1 MIILFQQKIMISL
14 NLQRLTSLLAKIAIP
29 FLILLISSCSKNEVI
44 NVEYKINEYHD
55 NGFYATF
62 SVNNNSNINLDS
74 PWSLHWNQQSSIID
88 ESSIKDNVKYEY
100 VAGQSYNI
108 LSFGKDFNLKSN
120 ESTSIDFNQFGTVRR
135 ISDLPVGGFIVSN
148 NEIIDVEFNYN
159 WKNAVGI
166 EQLDAPSSK
175 DRYELY
181 APGNVIDKSELEII
195 IPTPSEITLLDGE
208 SSLKSEYRFFV
219 AESLNLDIDTVNS
232 LFSENFNID
241 LNNSSNYDIS
251 VQYTDNLLEESYKLL
266 IDENKI
272 IIEASDK
279 AGALY
284 GLQSLKQLMLASS
297 LENKKLKHISISDS
311 PRFSYRGMLLDI
323 SRNFYGPDKIK
334 QILDYLSFFKINHL
348 DFRLTDDEGWRLEI
362 PGLMELTDVGS
373 KRAYTEDEFESLIPM
388 YGSGANTNSTGS
400 GYLSKNDFIDILQY
414 ADNRNIKIIPQISYP
429 SHMRSAIISMDVRYQ
444 KYMELD
450 NKEEA
455 EKYLLSDPDDE
466 SEYNSAQAFDDNIAC
481 ICRESF
487 FTFYEKVIDEIHL
500 MYQEAGLE
508 MDKFGVGADELPFGA
523 WQKSPICDKFMEEN
537 SIAGDYN
544 ALYEMMQTRVYNKI
558 SSYNATMTGWDDI
571 LLELTERNQSETQ
584 IKDFFKGDDILLF
597 VWKNDWGQ
605 GRQDMIY
612 KYANLGYKTVMSNS
626 SAFYFDMVDDKD
638 LDNVGLSWSGYADY
652 KDMWTVDVFDIFND
666 SYGVKKNNISKEYI
680 ESSEKLKS
688 TNRDNIIGI
697 QSQIWSETIRNEN
710 ILDYMFM
717 PNIIVF
723 SQKAW
728 SKDSKWMSIQDQT
741 EREIT
746 LNYEWNKFTNSIGQR
761 VLPIVENIYGGLTYD
776 LPKPGG
782 IIKNDS
788 LYANTAFPGLN
799 IKYTLDG
806 SLPNIESMNYNN
818 PVEIDQDDVIY
829 LRLFDNK
836 GRGGYPIQV
845 DK

>member
-1 MIILFQQKIMISL
+1 MFHRFFLLTASLFVL
-14 NLQRLTSLLAKIAIP
+14 
-29 FLILLISSCSKNEVI
+29 SCSTQSKEIEVVYEI
-44 NVEYKINEYHD
+44 KKMNDWNFDVSLSILNSTNVD
-55 NGFYATF
+55 FD
-62 SVNNNSNINLDS
+62 SV
-74 PWSLHWNQQSSIID
+74 WSLHWNQQSSIVNN
-88 ESSIKDNVKYEY
+88 ESIPENIKYEY

-108 LSFGKDFNLKSN
+108 LTFGKNYDLKSN
-120 ESTSIDFNQFGTVRR
+120 DSISIDFNQSGIVKR

-148 NEIIDVEFNYN
+148 NEIIDVKFTYN
-159 WKNAVGI
+159 WKNADGI
-166 EQLDAPSSK
+166 EKLDAPTSE

-181 APGNVIDKSELEII
+181 APGNVLDKSELEII
-195 IPTPSEITLLDGE
+195 IPTPSEITILDGE
-208 SSLKSEYRFFV
+208 SSLKSEYKVFV
-219 AESLNLDIDTVNS
+219 DESLNLDINTVKS
-232 LFSENFNID
+232 LFAENFNVDII
-241 LNNSSNYDIS
+241 NSTDYDIS
-251 VQYTDNLLEESYKLL
+251 VQYIDNLLEESYKLS

-272 IIEASDK
+272 SIEASGR

-284 GLQSLKQLMLASS
+284 GLQSLKQLFLASS
-297 LENKKLKHISISDS
+297 LENKMLKHMNISDS

-362 PGLMELTDVGS
+362 PGLEELTEVGS
-373 KRAYTEDEFESLIPM
+373 KRAYTKDEFESLIPM
-388 YGSGANTNSTGS
+388 YGSGPDINSTGS
-400 GYLSKNDFIDILQY
+400 GYLSRVDFIEILQY
-414 ADNRNIKIIPQISYP
+414 ADYRNIKVIPQISYP

-444 KYMELD
+444 KYMELG
-450 NKEEA
+450 NQEEA

-466 SEYNSAQAFDDNIAC
+466 SEYYSAQGFDDNIAC
-481 ICRESF
+481 ICRESA
-487 FTFYEKVIDEIHL
+487 FTFYEKVIDEIYL
-500 MYQEAGLE
+500 MYQEAGVELN
-508 MDKFGVGADELPFGA
+508 KFGIAADELPYGA
-523 WQKSPICDKFMEEN
+523 WQKSPICDQYMEEN
-537 SIAGDYN
+537 SITGDYN
-544 ALYEMMQTRVYNKI
+544 ALYEIMQRRVYDKL
-558 SSYNATMTGWDDI
+558 STYNATMTGWDDI
-571 LLELTERNQSETQ
+571 LLKLTEKNQSETQ
-584 IKDFFKGDDILLF
+584 IKDFFKGDDVLLF

-666 SYGVKKNNISKEYI
+666 SYGVEKNNISKEYI
-680 ESSEKLKS
+680 ESSEKLNPS
-688 TNRDNIIGI
+688 NRDNIIGI
-697 QSQIWSETIRNEN
+697 QSQIWSETIRNED

-728 SKDSKWMSIQDQT
+728 SQDPEWMKISDKT
-741 EREIT
+741 KREFT
-746 LNYEWNKFTNSIGQR
+746 LEFEWNKFTNTIGQR
-761 VLPIVENIYGGLTYD
+761 VLPIIDNIYGGLSYD

-788 LYANTAFPGLN
+788 LYANSVFPGLN

-806 SLPNIESMNYNN
+806 SLPDIESINYNN
-818 PVEIDQDDVIY
+818 PVKLNKDDVVN
-829 LRLFDNK
+829 LRLFDGT

>member
-1 MIILFQQKIMISL
+1 MFHRFFLLTASLFVL
-14 NLQRLTSLLAKIAIP
+14 
-29 FLILLISSCSKNEVI
+29 SCSTQSKEIEVVYEI
-44 NVEYKINEYHD
+44 KKMNDWNFDVSLSMLNSTNFD
-55 NGFYATF
+55 FD
-62 SVNNNSNINLDS
+62 SV
-74 PWSLHWNQQSSIID
+74 WSLHWNQQSSIVNN
-88 ESSIKDNVKYEY
+88 ESIPENIKYEY

-108 LSFGKDFNLKSN
+108 LTFGKNYDLKSN
-120 ESTSIDFNQFGTVRR
+120 DSIRIDFNQSGIVKR

-148 NEIIDVEFNYN
+148 NEIIDVKFTYN
-159 WKNAVGI
+159 WKNADGI
-166 EQLDAPSSK
+166 EKLDAPTSE
-175 DRYELY
+175 DRYDLY
-181 APGNVIDKSELEII
+181 APGNVLDKSELEII
-195 IPTPSEITLLDGE
+195 IPTPSEITILDGE
-208 SSLKSEYRFFV
+208 SSLKSEYKVFV
-219 AESLNLDIDTVNS
+219 DESLNLDINTVKS
-232 LFSENFNID
+232 LFGENFNVDII
-241 LNNSSNYDIS
+241 NSTDHDIS
-251 VQYTDNLLEESYKLL
+251 VQYIDNLLEESYKLS

-272 IIEASDK
+272 SIEASGR

-284 GLQSLKQLMLASS
+284 GLQSLKQLFLASS
-297 LENKKLKHISISDS
+297 LENKMLKHMNISDS

-362 PGLMELTDVGS
+362 PGLEELTEVGS
-373 KRAYTEDEFESLIPM
+373 KRAYTKDEFESLIPM
-388 YGSGANTNSTGS
+388 YGSGPDINSTGS
-400 GYLSKNDFIDILQY
+400 GYLSRVDFIEILQY
-414 ADNRNIKIIPQISYP
+414 ADYRNIKVIPQISYP

-444 KYMELD
+444 KYMELG
-450 NKEEA
+450 NQEEA

-466 SEYNSAQAFDDNIAC
+466 SEYYSAQGFDDNIAC
-481 ICRESF
+481 ICRESA
-487 FTFYEKVIDEIHL
+487 FTFYEKVIDEIYL
-500 MYQEAGLE
+500 MYQEAGVELN
-508 MDKFGVGADELPFGA
+508 KFGIAADELPYGA
-523 WQKSPICDKFMEEN
+523 WQKSPICDQYMEEN
-537 SIAGDYN
+537 SITGDYN
-544 ALYEMMQTRVYNKI
+544 ALYEIMQRRVYDKL
-558 SSYNATMTGWDDI
+558 STYNATMTGWDDI
-571 LLELTERNQSETQ
+571 LLKLTEKNQSETQ
-584 IKDFFKGDDILLF
+584 IKDFFKGDDVLLF

-666 SYGVKKNNISKEYI
+666 SYGVEKNNISKEYI
-680 ESSEKLKS
+680 ESSEKLNPS
-688 TNRDNIIGI
+688 NRDNIIGI
-697 QSQIWSETIRNEN
+697 QSQIWSETIRNED

-728 SKDSKWMSIQDQT
+728 SQDPEWMKISDKT
-741 EREIT
+741 KREST
-746 LNYEWNKFTNSIGQR
+746 LDYEWNKFTNTIGQR
-761 VLPIVENIYGGLTYD
+761 VLPIIDNIYGGLSYD

-788 LYANTAFPGLN
+788 LYANSVFPGLN

-806 SLPNIESMNYNN
+806 SLPDIESMNYNN
-818 PVEIDQDDVIY
+818 PIKLNKDDVVN
-829 LRLFDNK
+829 LRLFDGT

>member
-1 MIILFQQKIMISL
+1 MIKRFFLFIISFFVL
-14 NLQRLTSLLAKIAIP
+14 SCNTSSNEI
-29 FLILLISSCSKNEVI
+29 EVI
-44 NVEYKINEYHD
+44 YKIKKIND
-55 NGFYATF
+55 SNFDVRLSF
-62 SVNNNSNINLDS
+62 LNSSNVDFDSV
-74 PWSLHWNQQSSIID
+74 WSFHWNQQSSIVNN
-88 ESSIKDNVKYEY
+88 ESIPDNIKYEY

-108 LSFGKDFNLKSN
+108 LSFGKDYDLKSN
-120 ESTSIDFNQFGTVRR
+120 ESINIDFNQFGGVKR
-135 ISDLPVGGFIVSN
+135 ISDLPVGGFVVSN
-148 NEIIDVEFNYN
+148 NEIIDVKFTYD
-159 WKNAVGI
+159 WKDADGI
-166 EQLDAPSSK
+166 EKLDAPSSI
-175 DRYELY
+175 DRYNLY
-181 APGNVIDKSELEII
+181 SPSSVLSKSELEII
-195 IPTPSEITLLDGE
+195 TPSPSEITILDGE
-208 SSLKSEYRFFV
+208 SSLKSMYEIFID
-219 AESLNLDIDTVNS
+219 ENLDLDINTVNS
-232 LFSENFNID
+232 ILSQNFNIEF
-241 LNNSSNYDIS
+241 NNYSDSVDSDII
-251 VQYTDNLLEESYKLL
+251 VQFSEKFLKESYELS
-266 IDENKI
+266 INENKI
-272 IIEASDK
+272 QIKASDK

-284 GLQSLKQLMLASS
+284 GIQSLKQLMLSS
-297 LENKKLKHISISDS
+297 KLDNTNLKHVFINDS

-362 PGLMELTDVGS
+362 PGLEELTEVGS
-373 KRAYTEDEFESLIPM
+373 KRAYTKDEFESLIPM
-388 YGSGANTNSTGS
+388 YGSGPDTNSTGS
-400 GYLSKNDFIDILQY
+400 GYLSKVDFIDILQY
-414 ADNRNIKIIPQISYP
+414 ADNRNIKIIPQISFP
-429 SHMRSAIISMDVRYQ
+429 SHIRSAIISMDARYQ
-444 KYMELD
+444 KYMELG
-450 NKEEA
+450 NKDEA
-455 EKYLLSDPDDE
+455 EKYLLSDPDDK
-466 SEYNSAQAFDDNIAC
+466 SEYYSAQGFDDNIAC
-481 ICRESF
+481 ICRESA
-487 FTFYEKVIDEIHL
+487 FTFYEKVIDEIYL
-500 MYQEAGLE
+500 MYQEAGVE
-508 MDKFGVGADELPFGA
+508 MDKFGVAADELPYGA
-523 WQKSPICDKFMEEN
+523 WQKSPICNKFMEDN
-537 SIAGDYN
+537 SIVGDYN

-558 SSYNATMTGWDDI
+558 LSYNATMTGWDDI
-571 LLELTERNQSETQ
+571 LLKLTEKNQSETQ

-597 VWKNDWGQ
+597 VWKNDWGG

-612 KYANLGYKTVMSNS
+612 KFANLGYKTVMSNS

-697 QSQIWSETIRNEN
+697 QSQIWSETIRNED

-728 SKDSKWMSIQDQT
+728 SKDPKWISVQDKN

-746 LNYEWNKFTNSIGQR
+746 LDYEWNKFRNTIGQR
-761 VLPIVENIYGGLTYD
+761 LLPMIENIYGGLSYD

-788 LYANTAFPGLN
+788 LYANSAFPGLS

-806 SLPNIESMNYNN
+806 SLPNSESMNYKN
-818 PVEIDQDDVIY
+818 PVKLNQDDIVN

-836 GRGGYPIQV
+836 GRGGYTIQV

>member
-1 MIILFQQKIMISL
+1 MFQRLFVSMAFLFMLSCTTESKEIEVVYEIKKMNDGNFDVSLSIL
-14 NLQRLTSLLAKIAIP
+14 NLT
-29 FLILLISSCSKNEVI
+29 
-44 NVEYKINEYHD
+44 NVD
-55 NGFYATF
+55 FD
-62 SVNNNSNINLDS
+62 SV
-74 PWSLHWNQQSSIID
+74 WSLHWNQQSSIVNN
-88 ESSIKDNVKYEY
+88 ESIPENIKYKY

-108 LSFGKDFNLKSN
+108 LSFGKDYHLNSN
-120 ESTSIDFNQFGTVRR
+120 GSISIDFNQLGIVSR
-135 ISDLPVGGFIVSN
+135 ISDLPVGGFIVTN
-148 NEIIDVEFNYN
+148 NHIIDVKFTYN

-166 EQLDAPSSK
+166 EKLDAPTSK

-181 APGNVIDKSELEII
+181 APGNVLDKSELELI
-195 IPTPSEITLLDGE
+195 IPTPSKLTLLDGE
-208 SSLKSEYRFFV
+208 SSLKSEYKVFV
-219 AESLNLDIDTVNS
+219 DESLNLDINTVKS
-232 LFSENFNID
+232 LFAENFNMV
-241 LNNSSNYDIS
+241 LNNSTNYDIS
-251 VQYTDNLLEESYKLL
+251 VQYIDNLIEESYKLF
-266 IDENKI
+266 IDQNKI
-272 IIEASDK
+272 SIEASDR

-284 GLQSLKQLMLASS
+284 GLQSLKQIFLASK
-297 LENKKLKHISISDS
+297 LENNTLKHIYISDA

-362 PGLMELTDVGS
+362 PGLEELTEVGS
-373 KRAYTEDEFESLIPM
+373 KRAYTKDEFESLIPM
-388 YGSGANTNSTGS
+388 YGSGPDINSTGS
-400 GYLSKNDFIDILQY
+400 GYLSRVDFIEILQY
-414 ADNRNIKIIPQISYP
+414 ADLRNIKIIPQISYP

-444 KYMELD
+444 KYMELG
-450 NKEEA
+450 NQEEA

-466 SEYNSAQAFDDNIAC
+466 SQYYSAQGFDDNVAC
-481 ICRESF
+481 ICRESA
-487 FTFYEKVIDEIHL
+487 FTFYEKVIDEIYL
-500 MYQEAGLE
+500 MYQEAGVELN
-508 MDKFGVGADELPFGA
+508 KFGVAADELPYGA
-523 WQKSPICDKFMEEN
+523 WQKSPICDQFMEEN

-544 ALYEMMQTRVYNKI
+544 ALYEIMQRRVYDKL

-571 LLELTERNQSETQ
+571 LLKLTEKNQSETQ

-652 KDMWTVDVFDIFND
+652 KDMWTVDVFDIFNNT
-666 SYGVKKNNISKEYI
+666 YGVEKNNISKEYI
-680 ESSEKLKS
+680 ESSEKLNPS
-688 TNRDNIIGI
+688 NRDNIIGI
-697 QSQIWSETIRNEN
+697 QSQIWSETIRNED

-728 SKDSKWMSIQDQT
+728 SKVPKWMKTSDKSK
-741 EREIT
+741 RELT
-746 LNYEWNKFTNSIGQR
+746 LDYEWNKFTNTIGQR
-761 VLPIVENIYGGLTYD
+761 VLPIIDNIYGGLSYD

-788 LYANTAFPGLN
+788 LYANSAFPGLN

-806 SLPNIESMNYNN
+806 SLPDNESMNYKS
-818 PVEIDQDDVIY
+818 PVKLNQDDIVN

>member
-1 MIILFQQKIMISL
+1 MINRFFLFIISFFVL
-14 NLQRLTSLLAKIAIP
+14 SCNTSSNEI
-29 FLILLISSCSKNEVI
+29 EVI
-44 NVEYKINEYHD
+44 YKIKKIND
-55 NGFYATF
+55 SNFDVRLSF
-62 SVNNNSNINLDS
+62 LNSSNVDFDSV
-74 PWSLHWNQQSSIID
+74 WSFHWNQQSSIVNN
-88 ESSIKDNVKYEY
+88 ESIPDNIKYEY

-108 LSFGKDFNLKSN
+108 LSFGKDYDLKSN
-120 ESTSIDFNQFGTVRR
+120 ESINIDFNQFGGVKR
-135 ISDLPVGGFIVSN
+135 ISDLPVGGFVVSN
-148 NEIIDVEFNYN
+148 NEIIDVKFTYD
-159 WKNAVGI
+159 WKYADGI
-166 EQLDAPSSK
+166 EKLDAPSSI
-175 DRYELY
+175 DRYNLY
-181 APGNVIDKSELEII
+181 SPSSVLSKSELEII
-195 IPTPSEITLLDGE
+195 TPTPSEITILDGE
-208 SSLKSEYRFFV
+208 SSLKSTYEIFID
-219 AESLNLDIDTVNS
+219 ENLDLDINTVNS
-232 LFSENFNID
+232 ILSQNFNIEF
-241 LNNSSNYDIS
+241 NNYSDSVDSDII
-251 VQYTDNLLEESYKLL
+251 VQFSEKFLKESYELS
-266 IDENKI
+266 INENKI
-272 IIEASDK
+272 QIKASDK

-284 GLQSLKQLMLASS
+284 GIQSLKQLMLSS
-297 LENKKLKHISISDS
+297 KLDNTKLKHVFINDS

-362 PGLMELTDVGS
+362 PGLEELTEVGS
-373 KRAYTEDEFESLIPM
+373 KRAYTKDEFESLIPM
-388 YGSGANTNSTGS
+388 YGSGPDTNSTGS
-400 GYLSKNDFIDILQY
+400 GYLSKGDFIDILQY
-414 ADNRNIKIIPQISYP
+414 ADNRNIKIIPQISFP
-429 SHMRSAIISMDVRYQ
+429 SHIRSAIISMDVRYQ
-444 KYMELD
+444 KYMELG
-450 NKEEA
+450 NKDEA
-455 EKYLLSDPDDE
+455 EKYLLSDPDDK
-466 SEYNSAQAFDDNIAC
+466 SEYYSAQGFDDNIAC
-481 ICRESF
+481 ICRESA
-487 FTFYEKVIDEIHL
+487 FTFYEKVIDEIYL
-500 MYQEAGLE
+500 MYQEAEVE
-508 MDKFGVGADELPFGA
+508 MDKFGVAADELPYGA
-523 WQKSPICDKFMEEN
+523 WQNSPICNKFMEDN
-537 SIAGDYN
+537 SIVGDYN

-558 SSYNATMTGWDDI
+558 LSYNATMTGWDDI
-571 LLELTERNQSETQ
+571 LLKLTEKNQSETQ

-597 VWKNDWGQ
+597 VWKNDWGG

-697 QSQIWSETIRNEN
+697 QSQIWSETIRNED

-728 SKDSKWMSIQDQT
+728 SKDPKWISVQDKN

-746 LNYEWNKFTNSIGQR
+746 LDHEWNKFRNTIGQR
-761 VLPIVENIYGGLTYD
+761 VLPMIENIYGGLSYD

-788 LYANTAFPGLN
+788 LYANSAFPGLS

-806 SLPNIESMNYNN
+806 SLPNSESMNYKN
-818 PVEIDQDDVIY
+818 PVKLNQDDIVN

-836 GRGGYPIQV
+836 GRGGYTIQV

>member
-1 MIILFQQKIMISL
+1 MFYRFFLYITFLFVL
-14 NLQRLTSLLAKIAIP
+14 
-29 FLILLISSCSKNEVI
+29 SCSTQSKEIEVVYEI
-44 NVEYKINEYHD
+44 KKMNDWNFDVSLSILNSTNVD
-55 NGFYATF
+55 FD
-62 SVNNNSNINLDS
+62 SV
-74 PWSLHWNQQSSIID
+74 WSLHWNQQSSIVNN
-88 ESSIKDNVKYEY
+88 ESIPENIKYEY

-108 LSFGKDFNLKSN
+108 LSFGKDYDLNSN
-120 ESTSIDFNQFGTVRR
+120 DSISIDFNQSGIVRR

-148 NEIIDVEFNYN
+148 NEIIDVKFTYN
-159 WKNAVGI
+159 WKNADGI
-166 EQLDAPSSK
+166 EKLDAPSSE
-175 DRYELY
+175 DRYDLY
-181 APGNVIDKSELEII
+181 APGNLLDKSELEII
-195 IPTPSEITLLDGE
+195 IPTPSEIKLLEGE
-208 SSLKSEYRFFV
+208 SSLKSEYKVFLD
-219 AESLNLDIDTVNS
+219 ESLDLNINTVKS
-232 LFSENFNID
+232 LFAENFNID
-241 LNNSSNYDIS
+241 INNSTNYDIS
-251 VQYTDNLLEESYKLL
+251 VQYIDALLDESYRLS
-266 IDENKI
+266 IDENQI
-272 IIEASDK
+272 LIEASDR

-284 GLQSLKQLMLASS
+284 GLQSLKQLFLASS
-297 LENKKLKHISISDS
+297 LENNMLKHMNISDS

-362 PGLMELTDVGS
+362 PGLEELTEVGS
-373 KRAYTEDEFESLIPM
+373 KRAYTKDEFESLIPM
-388 YGSGANTNSTGS
+388 YGSGPDINSTGS
-400 GYLSKNDFIDILQY
+400 GYLSRVDFIEILQY
-414 ADNRNIKIIPQISYP
+414 ADHRNIKIIPQISYP

-444 KYMELD
+444 KYMELG
-450 NKEEA
+450 NQEEA

-466 SEYNSAQAFDDNIAC
+466 SEYYSAQGFDDNIAC
-481 ICRESF
+481 ICRESA
-487 FTFYEKVIDEIHL
+487 FTFYEKVIDEIYL
-500 MYQEAGLE
+500 MYQEAGVELT
-508 MDKFGVGADELPFGA
+508 KFGVAADELPYGA
-523 WQKSPICDKFMEEN
+523 WQKSPICDQFMEEN

-544 ALYEMMQTRVYNKI
+544 ALYEIMQRRVYDKL

-571 LLELTERNQSETQ
+571 LLKLTEKNQSETQ

-666 SYGVKKNNISKEYI
+666 TYGVEKNNISKEYI
-680 ESSEKLKS
+680 ESSEKLNPS
-688 TNRDNIIGI
+688 SRDNIIGI
-697 QSQIWSETIRNEN
+697 QSQIWSETIRNED

-728 SKDSKWMSIQDQT
+728 SKDPNWMKISDKSK
-741 EREIT
+741 RELT
-746 LNYEWNKFTNSIGQR
+746 LDYEWNKFTNTIGQR
-761 VLPIVENIYGGLTYD
+761 VLPIIDNIYGGLSYD

-788 LYANTAFPGLN
+788 LYANSAFPGLN

-806 SLPNIESMNYNN
+806 SLPDNESMNYKN
-818 PVEIDQDDVIY
+818 PVKLNQDDIVN

>member
-1 MIILFQQKIMISL
+1 MRIY
-14 NLQRLTSLLAKIAIP
+14 NY
-29 FLILLISSCSKNEVI
+29 ILLSLSFFILSCDSKPEVI
-44 NVEYKINEYHD
+44 EVVYEVNEMKDSGLDVTFTIKNLTKIN
-55 NGFYATF
+55 F
-62 SVNNNSNINLDS
+62 NSI
-74 PWSLHWNQQSSIID
+74 WSLHWNQQSSKVNN
-88 ESSIKDNVKYEY
+88 ESIPENIKYEY

-108 LSFGKDFNLKSN
+108 LSFGKNYDLKSN
-120 ESTSIDFNQFGTVRR
+120 DSISIDFNQSGIVSR

-148 NEIIDVEFNYN
+148 NEIIDVKFTYN
-159 WKNAVGI
+159 WKNADGI
-166 EQLDAPSSK
+166 DNLDAPTSK
-175 DRYELY
+175 DRYDLY

-195 IPTPSEITLLDGE
+195 IPTPSEITILDGE
-208 SSLKSEYRFFV
+208 SSLKSEYKVFV
-219 AESLNLDIDTVNS
+219 DESLNLDINTVKS
-232 LFSENFNID
+232 LFAENFNID
-241 LNNSSNYDIS
+241 IKNSKDFDIS
-251 VQYTDNLLEESYKLL
+251 VQYIDNLLEESYKLS
-266 IDENKI
+266 INENKI
-272 IIEASDK
+272 SIEASGR

-284 GLQSLKQLMLASS
+284 GLQSLKQLFLASS
-297 LENKKLKHISISDS
+297 LENNMLKHMNINDS

-362 PGLMELTDVGS
+362 PGLEELTEVGS
-373 KRAYTEDEFESLIPM
+373 KRAYTKDEFESLIPM
-388 YGSGANTNSTGS
+388 YGSGPDINSTGS
-400 GYLSKNDFIDILQY
+400 GYLSRVDFIEILQY
-414 ADNRNIKIIPQISYP
+414 ADHRNIKIIPQISYP

-444 KYMELD
+444 KYMELG
-450 NKEEA
+450 NQEEA

-466 SEYNSAQAFDDNIAC
+466 SEYYSAQGFDDNIAC
-481 ICRESF
+481 ICRESA
-487 FTFYEKVIDEIHL
+487 FTFYEKVIDEIYL
-500 MYQEAGLE
+500 MYQEAGVELN
-508 MDKFGVGADELPFGA
+508 KFGIAADELPYGA
-523 WQKSPICDKFMEEN
+523 WQKSPICDQYMEEN

-544 ALYEMMQTRVYNKI
+544 ALYEIMQRRVYDKL

-571 LLELTERNQSETQ
+571 LLKLTEKNQSETQ

-666 SYGVKKNNISKEYI
+666 SYGVEKNNISKEYI
-680 ESSEKLKS
+680 ESSEKL
-688 TNRDNIIGI
+688 NPNNIDNIIGI
-697 QSQIWSETIRNEN
+697 QSQIWSETIRNED

-728 SKDSKWMSIQDQT
+728 SQDPEWMKISDKT
-741 EREIT
+741 KREYT
-746 LNYEWNKFTNSIGQR
+746 LDYEWNKFTNTIGQR
-761 VLPIVENIYGGLTYD
+761 VLPIIDNIYGGLSYD

-788 LYANTAFPGLN
+788 LYANSVFPGLN

-806 SLPNIESMNYNN
+806 SLPGIESMNYNN
-818 PVEIDQDDVIY
+818 PVKLNQADIVN
-829 LRLFDNK
+829 LRLFDNM

>member
-1 MIILFQQKIMISL
+1 MFQRFFLF
-14 NLQRLTSLLAKIAIP
+14 IA
-29 FLILLISSCSKNEVI
+29 FLFVLSCSTQSKEIEVVYEI
-44 NVEYKINEYHD
+44 KKMNDWNFDVSLSILNSTNVD
-55 NGFYATF
+55 FD
-62 SVNNNSNINLDS
+62 SV
-74 PWSLHWNQQSSIID
+74 WSLHWNQQSSIVNN
-88 ESSIKDNVKYEY
+88 ESIPENIKYEY

-108 LSFGKDFNLKSN
+108 LSFGKDYDLNSN
-120 ESTSIDFNQFGTVRR
+120 DSISIDFNQSGIVRR

-148 NEIIDVEFNYN
+148 NEIIDVKFTYN
-159 WKNAVGI
+159 WKNAEGI
-166 EQLDAPSSK
+166 ERLDAPSSE
-175 DRYELY
+175 DRYDLY
-181 APGNVIDKSELEII
+181 APGNVLDKSELEII
-195 IPTPSEITLLDGE
+195 IPTPSEITLLEGE
-208 SSLKSEYRFFV
+208 SSLKSEYKVFLD
-219 AESLNLDIDTVNS
+219 ESLDLDINTVKS
-232 LFSENFNID
+232 LFAENFNID
-241 LNNSSNYDIS
+241 LNNSTNHDIS
-251 VQYTDNLLEESYKLL
+251 VKYIDNLLEESYKLS

-272 IIEASDK
+272 SIKASDR

-284 GLQSLKQLMLASS
+284 GLQSLKQLFLASS
-297 LENKKLKHISISDS
+297 LENNMLKHMEIIDS

-362 PGLMELTDVGS
+362 PGLEELTEVGS
-373 KRAYTEDEFESLIPM
+373 KRAYTKDEFESLIPM
-388 YGSGANTNSTGS
+388 YGSGPDTNSTGS
-400 GYLSKNDFIDILQY
+400 GYLSKGDFIDIIRY
-414 ADNRNIKIIPQISYP
+414 ADNRNIKIIPQISFP
-429 SHMRSAIISMDVRYQ
+429 SHIRSAIISMDVRYQ
-444 KYMELD
+444 KYMELG
-450 NKEEA
+450 NKVEA
-455 EKYLLSDPDDE
+455 EKYLLSDPDDK
-466 SEYNSAQAFDDNIAC
+466 SEYYSAQGFDDNIAC
-481 ICRESF
+481 ICRESA
-487 FTFYEKVIDEIHL
+487 FTFYEKVIDEIYL
-500 MYQEAGLE
+500 MYQEAGVE
-508 MDKFGVGADELPFGA
+508 MDKFGVAADELPYGA
-523 WQKSPICDKFMEEN
+523 WQKSPICNKFMEDN
-537 SIAGDYN
+537 SIVGDYN
-544 ALYEMMQTRVYNKI
+544 ALYEMMQTRVYNKLL
-558 SSYNATMTGWDDI
+558 SYNATMTGWDDI
-571 LLELTERNQSETQ
+571 LLKLTEKNQSETQ

-597 VWKNDWGQ
+597 VWKNDWGG

-697 QSQIWSETIRNEN
+697 QSQIWSETIRNED

-728 SKDSKWMSIQDQT
+728 SKDPKWISVQDKN
-741 EREIT
+741 ERVIT
-746 LNYEWNKFTNSIGQR
+746 LDHEWNKFRNTIGQK
-761 VLPIVENIYGGLTYD
+761 VLPMIENIYGGLSYD

-788 LYANTAFPGLN
+788 LYANSAFPGLS

-806 SLPNIESMNYNN
+806 SLPNSESMNYKN
-818 PVEIDQDDVIY
+818 PLKLNQDDIVN

>member
-1 MIILFQQKIMISL
+1 MFHRFFLLTASLFVLSCTTQSKEIEVVYEIKKMNDWNFDVSL
-14 NLQRLTSLLAKIAIP
+14 SLLN
-29 FLILLISSCSKNEVI
+29 ST
-44 NVEYKINEYHD
+44 NVD
-55 NGFYATF
+55 FD
-62 SVNNNSNINLDS
+62 SV
-74 PWSLHWNQQSSIID
+74 WSLHWNQQSSIVNN
-88 ESSIKDNVKYEY
+88 ESIPENIKYEY

-108 LSFGKDFNLKSN
+108 LSFGKNYDLKSN
-120 ESTSIDFNQFGTVRR
+120 DSINIDFNQSGTVKR

-148 NEIIDVEFNYN
+148 NEIIDVKFTYN
-159 WKNAVGI
+159 WKNADGI
-166 EQLDAPSSK
+166 EKLDAPTSE
-175 DRYELY
+175 DRYDLY
-181 APGNVIDKSELEII
+181 APGNVLDKSELEII
-195 IPTPSEITLLDGE
+195 IPTPSEITILDGE
-208 SSLKSEYRFFV
+208 SSLKSEYKVFV
-219 AESLNLDIDTVNS
+219 DESLNLDINTVKS
-232 LFSENFNID
+232 LFGENFNVDII
-241 LNNSSNYDIS
+241 NSTDHDIS
-251 VQYTDNLLEESYKLL
+251 VQYIDNLLEESYKLS

-272 IIEASDK
+272 SIEASDR

-284 GLQSLKQLMLASS
+284 GLQSLKQLFLASS
-297 LENKKLKHISISDS
+297 LENKMLKHMNISDS

-362 PGLMELTDVGS
+362 PGLEELTEVGS
-373 KRAYTEDEFESLIPM
+373 KRAYTKDEFESLIPM
-388 YGSGANTNSTGS
+388 YGSGPDINSTGS
-400 GYLSKNDFIDILQY
+400 GYLSRVDFIEILQY
-414 ADNRNIKIIPQISYP
+414 ADYRNIKVIPQISYP

-444 KYMELD
+444 KYMELG
-450 NKEEA
+450 NQQEA

-466 SEYNSAQAFDDNIAC
+466 SEYYSAQGFDDNIAC
-481 ICRESF
+481 ICRESA
-487 FTFYEKVIDEIHL
+487 FTFYEKVIDEIYL
-500 MYQEAGLE
+500 MYQEAGVELN
-508 MDKFGVGADELPFGA
+508 KFGIAADELPYGA
-523 WQKSPICDKFMEEN
+523 WQKSPICDQYMEEN
-537 SIAGDYN
+537 SITGDYN
-544 ALYEMMQTRVYNKI
+544 ALYEIMQRRVYDKL
-558 SSYNATMTGWDDI
+558 STYNATMTGWDDI
-571 LLELTERNQSETQ
+571 LLKLTEKNQSETQ
-584 IKDFFKGDDILLF
+584 IKDFFKGDDVLLF

-666 SYGVKKNNISKEYI
+666 SYGVEKNNISKEYI
-680 ESSEKLKS
+680 ESSEKLNPS
-688 TNRDNIIGI
+688 NRDNIIGI
-697 QSQIWSETIRNEN
+697 QSQIWSETIRNED

-728 SKDSKWMSIQDQT
+728 SQDPEWMKISDKT
-741 EREIT
+741 KREFT
-746 LNYEWNKFTNSIGQR
+746 LEFEWNKFTNTIGQR
-761 VLPIVENIYGGLTYD
+761 VLPIIDNIYGGLSYD

-788 LYANTAFPGLN
+788 LYANSVFPGLN

-806 SLPNIESMNYNN
+806 SLPDIESMNYNN
-818 PVEIDQDDVIY
+818 PVKLNQADIVN
-829 LRLFDNK
+829 LRLFDNT

>member
-1 MIILFQQKIMISL
+1 MIKRFFLFIISFFVL
-14 NLQRLTSLLAKIAIP
+14 SCNTSSNEI
-29 FLILLISSCSKNEVI
+29 EVI
-44 NVEYKINEYHD
+44 YKIKKIND
-55 NGFYATF
+55 SNFDVRLSF
-62 SVNNNSNINLDS
+62 LNSSNVDFDSV
-74 PWSLHWNQQSSIID
+74 WSFHWNQQSSIVNN
-88 ESSIKDNVKYEY
+88 ESIPDNIKYEY

-108 LSFGKDFNLKSN
+108 LSFGKDYDLKSN
-120 ESTSIDFNQFGTVRR
+120 ESINIDFNQFGGVKR
-135 ISDLPVGGFIVSN
+135 ISDLPVGGFVVSN
-148 NEIIDVEFNYN
+148 NEIIDVKFTYD
-159 WKNAVGI
+159 WKDADGI
-166 EQLDAPSSK
+166 EKLDAPSSI
-175 DRYELY
+175 DRYNLY
-181 APGNVIDKSELEII
+181 SPSSVLSKSELEII
-195 IPTPSEITLLDGE
+195 TPSPSEITILDGE
-208 SSLKSEYRFFV
+208 SSLKSMYEIFID
-219 AESLNLDIDTVNS
+219 ENLDLDINTVNS
-232 LFSENFNID
+232 ILSQNFNIEF
-241 LNNSSNYDIS
+241 NNYSDSVDSDII
-251 VQYTDNLLEESYKLL
+251 VQFSEKFLKESYELS
-266 IDENKI
+266 INENKI
-272 IIEASDK
+272 QIKASDK

-284 GLQSLKQLMLASS
+284 GIQSLKQLMLSS
-297 LENKKLKHISISDS
+297 KLDNTKLKHVFINDS

-362 PGLMELTDVGS
+362 PGLEELTEVGS
-373 KRAYTEDEFESLIPM
+373 KRAYTKDEFESLIPM
-388 YGSGANTNSTGS
+388 YGSGPDTNSTGS
-400 GYLSKNDFIDILQY
+400 GYLSKVDFIDILQY
-414 ADNRNIKIIPQISYP
+414 ADNRNIKIIPQISFP
-429 SHMRSAIISMDVRYQ
+429 SHIRSAIISMDARYQ
-444 KYMELD
+444 KYMELG
-450 NKEEA
+450 NKDEA
-455 EKYLLSDPDDE
+455 EKYLLSDPDDK
-466 SEYNSAQAFDDNIAC
+466 SEYYSAQGFDDNIAC
-481 ICRESF
+481 ICRESA
-487 FTFYEKVIDEIHL
+487 FTFYEKVIDEIYL
-500 MYQEAGLE
+500 MYQEAGVE
-508 MDKFGVGADELPFGA
+508 MDKFGVAADELPYGA
-523 WQKSPICDKFMEEN
+523 WQKSPICNKFMEDN
-537 SIAGDYN
+537 SIVGDYN

-558 SSYNATMTGWDDI
+558 LSYNATMTGWDDI
-571 LLELTERNQSETQ
+571 LLKLTEKNQSETQ

-597 VWKNDWGQ
+597 VWKNDWGG

-612 KYANLGYKTVMSNS
+612 KFANLGYKTVMSNS

-697 QSQIWSETIRNEN
+697 QSQIWSETIRNED

-728 SKDSKWMSIQDQT
+728 SKDPKWISVQDKN

-746 LNYEWNKFTNSIGQR
+746 LNHEWNKFRNTIGQR
-761 VLPIVENIYGGLTYD
+761 VLPMIENIYGGLSYD

-788 LYANTAFPGLN
+788 LYANSAFPGLS

-806 SLPNIESMNYNN
+806 SLPNSESMNYKN
-818 PVEIDQDDVIY
+818 PVKLNQDDIVN

-836 GRGGYPIQV
+836 GRGGYTIQV